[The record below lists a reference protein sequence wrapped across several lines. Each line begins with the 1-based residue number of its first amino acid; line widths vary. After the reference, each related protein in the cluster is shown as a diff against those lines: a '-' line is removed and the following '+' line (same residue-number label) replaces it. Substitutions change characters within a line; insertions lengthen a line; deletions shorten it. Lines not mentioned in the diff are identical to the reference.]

1 MAINILGLDHFA
13 ISAIVI
19 VSMQL
24 LFFVVNSMLH
34 MDKLSDFAGGV
45 NFIVIALLTFF
56 LGQVDRPS
64 KAYESRQLMVTVFV
78 CLWGVRLTGYLLYRI
93 IKLGRDKQFGDTRS
107 NVIRYAVFWTFQAV
121 WVYVVSLPVI
131 IINSRHTLPQ
141 TTKGMTTL
149 DSTGTGMFI
158 VGLLAETYADLQK
171 FSFRMDP
178 ANHGKF
184 CNDGL
189 WGLSRHPNYFG
200 EVIVWWGIFVI
211 SLNVIRGL
219 EWIAIASPIFTTLI
233 ILFLSG
239 IPLRERSSDEKY
251 KNQVEYRKYKASTS
265 PLIPIPPAVYE
276 EVPGAL
282 KFILCCEFPIYD
294 TMRLHKDS
302 TAHTGSGIAGVGQTQ
317 SHSASQSHQLH
328 RGHCYGADGGQ
339 AESHHNC
346 GGSCRNVHVK
356 TNPYQCEAGYGH
368 YEDRHIDDEDTDD
381 GIIYLAGQPCTKAKT
396 HYFPAAPLA
405 LDMDEDEPQRE
416 QRPKCS
422 YLAEEELASDYDE
435 DIPGVSKVNS
445 VESFDNRVQIA
456 TERSVNAEGMPVTV
470 TTIL

>member
-1 MAINILGLDHFA
+1 MAITIFGLDHFA

-24 LFFVVNSMLH
+24 VFFIINSMLH
-34 MDKLSDFAGGV
+34 LDKLSDFAGGV
-45 NFIVIALLTFF
+45 NFIVVALLTFF

-64 KAYESRQLMVTVFV
+64 KAYESRQLMVTVYV
-78 CLWGVRLTGYLLYRI
+78 CLWGARLTGYLLYRI
-93 IKLGRDKQFGDTRS
+93 IKLGRDKQFEDTRS
-107 NVIRYAVFWTFQAV
+107 NIIRYAVFWTFQAV

-131 IINSRHTLPQ
+131 IINSRPQ
-141 TTKGMTTL
+141 TVKWMSTL
-149 DSTGTGMFI
+149 DSTGTAMFL

-171 FSFRMDP
+171 FSFRQDP

-189 WGLSRHPNYFG
+189 WSLSRHPNYFG

-211 SLNVIRGL
+211 SVNVISGL

-282 KFILCCEFPIYD
+282 KFVLCCEFPLYD
-294 TMRLHKDS
+294 TMRLHKDTS
-302 TAHTGSGIAGVGQTQ
+302 PYSLSIAR
-317 SHSASQSHQLH
+317 SHS
-328 RGHCYGADGGQ
+328 
-339 AESHHNC
+339 
-346 GGSCRNVHVK
+346 
-356 TNPYQCEAGYGH
+356 
-368 YEDRHIDDEDTDD
+368 HI
-381 GIIYLAGQPCTKAKT
+381 
-396 HYFPAAPLA
+396 
-405 LDMDEDEPQRE
+405 
-416 QRPKCS
+416 
-422 YLAEEELASDYDE
+422 
-435 DIPGVSKVNS
+435 
-445 VESFDNRVQIA
+445 
-456 TERSVNAEGMPVTV
+456 
-470 TTIL
+470 